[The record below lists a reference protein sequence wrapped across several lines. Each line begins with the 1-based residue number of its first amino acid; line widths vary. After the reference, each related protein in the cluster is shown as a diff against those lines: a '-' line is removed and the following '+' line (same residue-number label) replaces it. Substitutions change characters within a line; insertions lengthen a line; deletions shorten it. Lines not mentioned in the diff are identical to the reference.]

1 MEDSLDDNE
10 KIIISIYIK
19 NDPES
24 VKAKFI
30 CEQTLAILR

>member
-10 KIIISIYIK
+10 KIIISVYIK
-19 NDPES
+19 NDL
-24 VKAKFI
+24 KDKFI